1 MARETAEQAIIAR
14 ERAALERCYQGD
26 PFGFVELLADDVT
39 YFDDI
44 AAGTRLDGGA
54 SVREYLA
61 AFKGKLSPKVQL
73 HGDIGVLTL
82 NLNTY
87 SPDGNVTSRWKATEV
102 YRRIAGDWRF

>member
-14 ERAALERCYQGD
+14 ERAALERSYQGD
-26 PFGFVELLADDVT
+26 PFGFVDLLANDVT

-44 AAGTRLDGGA
+44 AAGTQLDGGA
-54 SVREYLA
+54 SVWAYLA
-61 AFKGKLSPKVQL
+61 GFQGKLSPSRFEMLNPKVQL

-87 SPDGNVTSRWKATEV
+87 SPDGNVTSRWK
-102 YRRIAGDWRF
+102 